1 MSSGTISVKVRSFW
15 EANIIWKRSSSCFW
29 RLLSKSADL
38 SKPWGNFFLNFVC
51 FSESLNFIAA
61 FLRPYCYERRDY
73 IWGSLDII
81 SKVNN
86 VTGINLLCLSF
97 LFFLGLTKLGNIEE
111 FFNQNFFKKTRKS
124 EPKERSYPKG
134 QLISKCLFWYLQFF
148 QKTNKKIRLYYDG
161 TSSRIIF
168 VRFLE
173 ELKTKKRHFEIN
185 WPLKMNLEV
194 RLNQIMN
201 PLLLLFNLKHGTI
214 TKYLDGKII

>member
-1 MSSGTISVKVRSFW
+1 M
-15 EANIIWKRSSSCFW
+15 
-29 RLLSKSADL
+29 
-38 SKPWGNFFLNFVC
+38 C

-148 QKTNKKIRLYYDG
+148 QKTNKKIRRYYDG

-173 ELKTKKRHFEIN
+173 ELKTKKRHFEIH
-185 WPLKMNLEV
+185 WPLMFWKFGC
-194 RLNQIMN
+194 RLGHELYFISIKLKCTIKWWTHVWYCWKGTNSNQ
-201 PLLLLFNLKHGTI
+201 PF
-214 TKYLDGKII
+214 

>member
-1 MSSGTISVKVRSFW
+1 MWKKAALIWRQKL
-15 EANIIWKRSSSCFW
+15 IIWQE
-29 RLLSKSADL
+29 LTY
-38 SKPWGNFFLNFVC
+38 FV
-51 FSESLNFIAA
+51 
-61 FLRPYCYERRDY
+61 
-73 IWGSLDII
+73 
-81 SKVNN
+81 
-86 VTGINLLCLSF
+86 F

-134 QLISKCLFWYLQFF
+134 QLISKCIFWYLQFF
-148 QKTNKKIRLYYDG
+148 QKTNKKIRRNYGG

-201 PLLLLFNLKHGTI
+201 LLLLLFNLKHGTI